1 MSCLTIL
8 YCCLHRLRRLTLHG
22 MGKLWLGLCLGA
34 VLHTPVWAQ
43 IAPPVAVDLAQAS
56 SPLQADERDLA
67 RLPMLA
73 LQGLGAQ
80 STAAQAKNAT
90 AYVAFEP
97 DAIYQLSGDAALWL
111 KLKVKTDPLSDR
123 RWTLVFTKTFL
134 DRIELHYQDAQ
145 GQWQKQ
151 QAGDAIAHSQWSQRT
166 LAPQLRV
173 PALPAGEHD
182 LLIKIVQE
190 FPQQIPVA
198 LMLDGAAAELN
209 QNDTLVAAAVM
220 GLLGLVLLL
229 ALHLAYSYRDSVY
242 TWYAIY
248 VLFSLLSI
256 ATYLGIASYLFWPQ
270 ADKWPEAS
278 TLVLILISVAAQLWF
293 CQAMFMRDMQS
304 VVLKRAAQCV
314 VAFSILLALSNLLVV
329 SASYRITAFTLGL
342 ALCIGCIIVIVGK
355 AAVNKLPSAYFWLA
369 AYMPLIVSVVIAL
382 LDNLSFIS
390 PVGLPYSLP
399 AYTLAFEAM
408 VLLFALH
415 LHAKNRHAVQ
425 ERERALTATDPL
437 TGFLNASVFAQRL
450 SAMWGRAVA
459 GNKDL
464 ALVMVYVHHNSDKS
478 DPQSALRLE
487 RKLLRSVR
495 LLHTIT
501 RDVDAIARVGGNV
514 LSVAMP
520 GIPMGDDLNN
530 RLARLIALGLMLDP
544 YDTEPME
551 LHFRITAGTRGMWGD
566 DLKSLDNHL
575 RAAIAQTSGWSRK
588 PIQYI
593 TAQSSAVPVP
603 LPAQRPS
610 ATKALVGTVHRS
622 SDGYSDGDPAA
633 LNTSLRSSGA
643 NTSAPPSSSI

>member
-1 MSCLTIL
+1 MP
-8 YCCLHRLRRLTLHG
+8 RG
-22 MGKLWLGLCLGA
+22 MGALLLGLWLGALSPTSAL
-34 VLHTPVWAQ
+34 AQ
-43 IAPPVAVDLAQAS
+43 IASPAAIDLSRAS
-56 SPLQADERDLA
+56 SPLQADGQDLA

-80 STAAQAKNAT
+80 STPAQAMVSK

-97 DAIYQLSGDAALWL
+97 DAIYQLSGNAALWI
-111 KLKVKTDPLSDR
+111 KLKVETDPLSDR

-145 GQWQKQ
+145 GQWKKQ

-173 PALPAGEHD
+173 PALPAGEHE

-198 LMLDGAAAELN
+198 LMLDGAAADLN
-209 QNDTLVAAAVM
+209 QSDTLVAATVL
-220 GLLGLVLLL
+220 GVLGLVLLL

-242 TWYAIY
+242 VWYAIY
-248 VLFSLLSI
+248 VLFSLLSVG
-256 ATYLGIASYLFWPQ
+256 AYLGIASYLFWPQ
-270 ADKWPEAS
+270 ADRWPEVS
-278 TLVLILISVAAQLWF
+278 ILVLILISVAAQLWF

-304 VVLKRAAQCV
+304 VVLKQMAQYV
-314 VAFSILLALSNLLVV
+314 VVFSVLLALSNLFVN
-329 SASYRITAFTLGL
+329 SADYRINAFALGL
-342 ALCIGCIIVIVGK
+342 ALCIGSITIIVGK

-369 AYMPLIVSVVIAL
+369 AYLPLIVSVVIAL
-382 LDNLSFIS
+382 LENLSFINS
-390 PVGLPYSLP
+390 VGLPYSLP

-437 TGFLNASVFAQRL
+437 TGFLNARVFAQRL
-450 SAMWGRAVA
+450 LAMWAKAVA
-459 GNKDL
+459 GNKEL
-464 ALVMVYVHHNSDKS
+464 ALVMVYVHHTSDKT

-495 LLHTIT
+495 LLNTIT

-520 GIPMGDDLNN
+520 GIPMGEDLNN

-544 YDTEPME
+544 YDAEPME
-551 LHFRITAGTRGMWGD
+551 LHFRIAAGTRGMWGD
-566 DLKSLDNHL
+566 DLKSLDSHL

-593 TAQSSAVPVP
+593 TAQSPAAPSPQLLAI
-603 LPAQRPS
+603 PAQQS
-610 ATKALVGTVHRS
+610 KATNALVGTVHRS
-622 SDGYSDGDPAA
+622 SDGQSEGDPAA
-633 LNTSLRSSGA
+633 LNASLRSSGA
-643 NTSAPPSSSI
+643 NTSAPPSSSSSTI

>member
-1 MSCLTIL
+1 LP
-8 YCCLHRLRRLTLHG
+8 
-22 MGKLWLGLCLGA
+22 A
-34 VLHTPVWAQ
+34 FAWAQ
-43 IAPPVAVDLAQAS
+43 IASPLSIDLTRAS
-56 SPLQADERDLA
+56 SPIQADEQDLA

-73 LQGLGAQ
+73 LQGLSAQ
-80 STAAQAKNAT
+80 STPAQAMAAK

-97 DAIYQLSGDAALWL
+97 NAIYQLSGDAALWI

-151 QAGDAIAHSQWSQRT
+151 QAGDAIAHDQWSQRT

-209 QNDTLVAAAVM
+209 QSDTLVAAAVL

-248 VLFSLLSI
+248 VLFSLLAI
-256 ATYLGIASYLFWPQ
+256 GTYLGICSYLFWPQ
-270 ADKWPEAS
+270 ADKWPEVS
-278 TLVLILISVAAQLWF
+278 ILVLTLMSVAAQLWF

-304 VVLKRAAQCV
+304 VVLKRMAQCV
-314 VAFSILLALSNLLVV
+314 VIFSALLSLSNLFVV
-329 SASYRITAFTLGL
+329 SANYRITVFSLGL
-342 ALCIGCIIVIVGK
+342 ALCIMCIAIIVFK

-369 AYMPLIVSVVIAL
+369 AYLPLIVSVVLAAL
-382 LDNLSFIS
+382 ENLSFIS
-390 PVGLPYSLP
+390 PLGLPYSLP

-437 TGFLNASVFAQRL
+437 TGFLNARVFAQRL

-459 GNKDL
+459 SNKDL
-464 ALVMVYVHHNSDKS
+464 ALVMVYVHHSSDKS

-495 LLHTIT
+495 LLNTIT
-501 RDVDAIARVGGNV
+501 RDVDQIARVGGNV

-551 LHFRITAGTRGMWGD
+551 LHFRMAVGTRGAWGD
-566 DLKSLDNHL
+566 DLKSLDSHL
-575 RAAIAQTSGWSRK
+575 RVAIGQTSGWGRK

-593 TAQSSAVPVP
+593 TAQNPSASSAASPP
-603 LPAQRPS
+603 IPAQRPN

-622 SDGYSDGDPAA
+622 SNGQSDGDPAA

-643 NTSAPPSSSI
+643 NTSASPSTI